1 MKKIANLKAAG
12 VVPVVVFDGLLL
24 PAKAEEQAE
33 RRRYKHNVF
42 FGDNLSCDLSLML
55 NTFTNYT
62 ACTLACRSKAEG
74 KQKAI
79 DCLAAGNELAAEKF
93 FQQALTISSEM
104 VKQVI
109 VVGQGGEEVRIFL
122 SSLWVTNFTTN
133 HLVELSPRQL
143 MYPMYP

>member
-1 MKKIANLKAAG
+1 
-12 VVPVVVFDGLLL
+12 
-24 PAKAEEQAE
+24 
-33 RRRYKHNVF
+33 
-42 FGDNLSCDLSLML
+42 ML
-55 NTFTNYT
+55 NSFTNYT
-62 ACTLACRSKAEG
+62 ARTLACRSKAEG

-104 VKQVI
+104 VMQVI
-109 VVGQGGEEVRIFL
+109 VVGQGGEEVRILL

-133 HLVELSPRQL
+133 HLVELSPRRL